1 MHGHPMGWFYLAMAI
16 CTAVIV
22 VWYVIAMMRL
32 QRRARGKGAFMFE
45 ISLSGPRDQVAR
57 ELLQIGQAARNAIY
71 AVNDAAAADEQVSI
85 RMSSSEPLSLD
96 VSKG

>member
-1 MHGHPMGWFYLAMAI
+1 
-16 CTAVIV
+16 
-22 VWYVIAMMRL
+22 
-32 QRRARGKGAFMFE
+32 MFE